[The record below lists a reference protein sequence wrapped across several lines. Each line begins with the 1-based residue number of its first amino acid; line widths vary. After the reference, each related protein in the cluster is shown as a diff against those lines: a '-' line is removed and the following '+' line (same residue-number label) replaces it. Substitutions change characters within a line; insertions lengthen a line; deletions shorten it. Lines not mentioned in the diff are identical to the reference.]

1 MYVHIFRTYA
11 AYVVH
16 RLLVLD
22 YTCVPYMYI
31 YVKHMQHR
39 YYTVPKLLLH
49 ICTSYVTVMINIC
62 SICGKK
68 DKCDTIMSLS

>member
-1 MYVHIFRTYA
+1 MFYIYVICWYLAQHKPMYTYMYMYVHIFRTYA

-16 RLLVLD
+16 ILLLLD

-49 ICTSYVTVMINIC
+49 IM
-62 SICGKK
+62 
-68 DKCDTIMSLS
+68 